1 MTDEEI
7 LTLYFQRDEN
17 AIEQTR
23 IKYGAYCGKIAAR
36 ILSSNED
43 REECMNDALLRLWN
57 AIPPQRPGNF
67 KLYLAAIVRNLSFS
81 RYRKLSAQSGT
92 EVESVL
98 AELAECV
105 QGQETPEEIMLAK
118 DLGKEINLFLGTL
131 RPQDRKVFLRRYF
144 FTESTREIAK
154 RYGLRESSVR
164 VSLSRTRSKLKQYL
178 KQGGYPV

>member
-7 LTLYFQRDEN
+7 LTLFFQRDEN

-57 AIPPQRPGNF
+57 AIPPQRPDSL
-67 KLYLAAIVRNLSFS
+67 KLYLAAVVRNLSFS

-92 EVESVL
+92 DVGPVL

-131 RPQDRKVFLRRYF
+131 RPQDRKIFLRRYF

-164 VSLSRTRSKLKQYL
+164 VSLSRTRSKLKQHL
-178 KQGGYPV
+178 MQGGYPA